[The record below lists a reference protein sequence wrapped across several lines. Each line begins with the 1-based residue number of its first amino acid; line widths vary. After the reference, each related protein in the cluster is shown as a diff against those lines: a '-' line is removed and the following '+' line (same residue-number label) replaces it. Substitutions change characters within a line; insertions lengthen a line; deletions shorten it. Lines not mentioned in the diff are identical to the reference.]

1 MKLPGH
7 QRPGGWQTMNK
18 NTFLR
23 SISFACILGF
33 GLAAAACDQA
43 KAQDMASAVPL
54 GGGMAAE
61 RPAFREAIVF
71 FPDHSASLTPMAQAV
86 LSHQARQM
94 KAQEQSALLLG
105 QALPSEASDGDA
117 RAELALARA
126 QAVRGYLAGQG
137 VPAERITLAVRE
149 APAGEAARAV
159 VTRVVPRPFLMN

>member
-1 MKLPGH
+1 
-7 QRPGGWQTMNK
+7 MNK
-18 NTFLR
+18 NIFLR
-23 SISFACILGF
+23 SISFTGILAL
-33 GLAAAACDQA
+33 GLAVAACDQA
-43 KAQDMASAVPL
+43 KAGEKSTQDVASAAPL
-54 GGGMAAE
+54 AAVAAPE
-61 RPAFREAIVF
+61 RAAGFREAVVF
-71 FPDHSASLTPMAQAV
+71 FPEHSAALTPMAQAV
-86 LSHQARQM
+86 LSQQARQM

-137 VPAERITLAVRE
+137 VPSERISLAVRE